1 METCNQYY
9 SNRYDTCIPIQS
21 YGEQFK
27 NYLDEKLKN
36 IANDEDINN
45 VITTIGNT
53 EKNLSESLTNVETN
67 LSGSISNVESNL
79 FGSLVNVES
88 NLAQSI
94 VNATNKTVCCVK
106 SAIDESEESI
116 NSNVNCAKEEIICNV
131 MQAANDIKADNLTV
145 AENVQT
151 NLSNAITT
159 SADNVVKAV
168 NEKVSLTEENII
180 SEIKK
185 GNEDSSNKIVEEITN
200 KIDETSELI
209 QTNLTDAITTSA
221 NNIVKANETISK
233 NIESNLSNA
242 ITTSA
247 DNVVKANEVTVK
259 NVQTNLTDAITT
271 SANNIV
277 KANETISKNIESNL
291 SKAITTSADNVV
303 KANEVTIK
311 NVQTNLSNAITTSAN
326 NVAGVV
332 RTESADT
339 KAKVDKLRE
348 DLIQAINNSDSL
360 TSAGFSDLNTAI
372 IANKEDA
379 VYRINRHADINKK
392 EILDAINDTTFE
404 PYVVYGGTVLNILH
418 SSISTITESDILKLS
433 TVNVD
438 TYSPDV
444 YFSIRIADVKID
456 GMNDDATGE
465 LFNEA
470 KEKNELNIV
479 FAYPKKYAK
488 VEIYDSIDL
497 NITKFFEKKEITV
510 NGEEYMVMMQC
521 AKIINL
527 YDPKWEVPT
536 DYTLN
541 YTLNIG

>member
-247 DNVVKANEVTVK
+247 DNVVKANEVT
-259 NVQTNLTDAITT
+259 
-271 SANNIV
+271 
-277 KANETISKNIESNL
+277 
-291 SKAITTSADNVV
+291 
-303 KANEVTIK
+303 IK

-444 YFSIRIADVKID
+444 YFSIRIADVKVD

>member
-45 VITTIGNT
+45 VITAIGNT

-79 FGSLVNVES
+79 YGSLVNVES

-131 MQAANDIKADNLTV
+131 IQAANDIKADNLTV
-145 AENVQT
+145 TENVQK

-159 SADNVVKAV
+159 SADNVVNAV

-185 GNEDSSNKIVEEITN
+185 ANEDSSSKIVEEITN
-200 KIDETSELI
+200 KIDETSDLI

-247 DNVVKANEVTVK
+247 DNVVKANEVT
-259 NVQTNLTDAITT
+259 
-271 SANNIV
+271 
-277 KANETISKNIESNL
+277 
-291 SKAITTSADNVV
+291 
-303 KANEVTIK
+303 IK

-332 RTESADT
+332 RTESANT

-360 TSAGFSDLNTAI
+360 TSAGFSDLNTAV

-444 YFSIRIADVKID
+444 YFSIRIADVKVD

-521 AKIINL
+521 AKIINV

>member
-67 LSGSISNVESNL
+67 LSGSISNIESNIT
-79 FGSLVNVES
+79 GSLVNVES

-131 MQAANDIKADNLTV
+131 VQAANDIKANNLTV
-145 AENVQT
+145 AENVQK
-151 NLSNAITT
+151 NLSDAITV

-185 GNEDSSNKIVEEITN
+185 GNEDSSSKIVEEITN

-233 NIESNLSNA
+233 NIESNLSN
-242 ITTSA
+242 
-247 DNVVKANEVTVK
+247 
-259 NVQTNLTDAITT
+259 
-271 SANNIV
+271 
-277 KANETISKNIESNL
+277 
-291 SKAITTSADNVV
+291 AITTSADNVV

-418 SSISTITESDILKLS
+418 SGISTITESDILKLS

-444 YFSIRIADVKID
+444 YFSIRISDVKVD

>member
-45 VITTIGNT
+45 VITAIGNT

-79 FGSLVNVES
+79 YGSLVNVES

-131 MQAANDIKADNLTV
+131 VQAANDIKADNLTV
-145 AENVQT
+145 AENVQK
-151 NLSNAITT
+151 NLSDAITT

-185 GNEDSSNKIVEEITN
+185 GNEDSSSKIVEEITN

-233 NIESNLSNA
+233 NIESNLSN
-242 ITTSA
+242 
-247 DNVVKANEVTVK
+247 
-259 NVQTNLTDAITT
+259 
-271 SANNIV
+271 
-277 KANETISKNIESNL
+277 
-291 SKAITTSADNVV
+291 AITTSADNVV

-418 SSISTITESDILKLS
+418 SGISTITESDILKLS

-444 YFSIRIADVKID
+444 YFSIRIADVKVD
-456 GMNDDATGE
+456 GMNDDPTGE

-521 AKIINL
+521 AKIINV

>member
-45 VITTIGNT
+45 VITAIGNT

-79 FGSLVNVES
+79 YGSLVNVES

-131 MQAANDIKADNLTV
+131 VQAANDIKANNLTV
-145 AENVQT
+145 AENVQK
-151 NLSNAITT
+151 NLSDAITV

-200 KIDETSELI
+200 KIDETSDLI

-247 DNVVKANEVTVK
+247 DNVVKANEVTV
-259 NVQTNLTDAITT
+259 
-271 SANNIV
+271 
-277 KANETISKNIESNL
+277 
-291 SKAITTSADNVV
+291 
-303 KANEVTIK
+303 K

-418 SSISTITESDILKLS
+418 SGISTITESDILKLS

-444 YFSIRIADVKID
+444 YFSIRISDVKVD
-456 GMNDDATGE
+456 GMNDDPTGE

-521 AKIINL
+521 AKIINV

>member
-79 FGSLVNVES
+79 YGSLVNVES

-131 MQAANDIKADNLTV
+131 IQAANEIKADNLTV
-145 AENVQT
+145 AENVQK
-151 NLSNAITT
+151 NLSDAITV

-200 KIDETSELI
+200 KIDETSDLI

-233 NIESNLSNA
+233 NIESNLSN
-242 ITTSA
+242 
-247 DNVVKANEVTVK
+247 
-259 NVQTNLTDAITT
+259 
-271 SANNIV
+271 
-277 KANETISKNIESNL
+277 
-291 SKAITTSADNVV
+291 AITTSADNVV

-418 SSISTITESDILKLS
+418 SGISTITESDILKLS

-444 YFSIRIADVKID
+444 YFSIRIADVKVD

>member
-45 VITTIGNT
+45 VITAIGNT

-79 FGSLVNVES
+79 ADSLVNVES

-131 MQAANDIKADNLTV
+131 IQAANDIKADNLTV
-145 AENVQT
+145 TENVQK

-159 SADNVVKAV
+159 SADNVVNAV

-185 GNEDSSNKIVEEITN
+185 ANEDSSSKIVEEITN
-200 KIDETSELI
+200 KIDETSDLI

-233 NIESNLSNA
+233 NIESNLSN
-242 ITTSA
+242 
-247 DNVVKANEVTVK
+247 
-259 NVQTNLTDAITT
+259 
-271 SANNIV
+271 
-277 KANETISKNIESNL
+277 
-291 SKAITTSADNVV
+291 AITTSADNVV

-360 TSAGFSDLNTAI
+360 TSAGFSDLNTAV

-379 VYRINRHADINKK
+379 VYRINRHANINKK

-418 SSISTITESDILKLS
+418 SGISTITESDILKLS

-444 YFSIRIADVKID
+444 YFSIRIADVKVD

-521 AKIINL
+521 AKIINV

>member
-27 NYLDEKLKN
+27 NYLDEKLKT

-45 VITTIGNT
+45 VITAVGNT

-79 FGSLVNVES
+79 YGSLVNVES

-131 MQAANDIKADNLTV
+131 IQAANDIKADNLTV
-145 AENVQT
+145 AENVQK
-151 NLSNAITT
+151 NLSDAITT

-200 KIDETSELI
+200 KIDETSDLI

-247 DNVVKANEVTVK
+247 DNVVKANEVTV
-259 NVQTNLTDAITT
+259 
-271 SANNIV
+271 
-277 KANETISKNIESNL
+277 
-291 SKAITTSADNVV
+291 
-303 KANEVTIK
+303 K

-418 SSISTITESDILKLS
+418 SSISTIAESDILKLS

-444 YFSIRIADVKID
+444 YFSIRIADVKVD
-456 GMNDDATGE
+456 GMNDDPTGE

-527 YDPKWEVPT
+527 YDPK
-536 DYTLN
+536 LII
-541 YTLNIG
+541 L

>member
-45 VITTIGNT
+45 VITAIGNT

-79 FGSLVNVES
+79 AGSLVNVET

-131 MQAANDIKADNLTV
+131 VQAANDIKADNLTV
-145 AENVQT
+145 AENVQK
-151 NLSNAITT
+151 NLSDAITT

-185 GNEDSSNKIVEEITN
+185 GNEDSSSKIVEEITN
-200 KIDETSELI
+200 KIDETSDLI

-233 NIESNLSNA
+233 NIESNLSN
-242 ITTSA
+242 
-247 DNVVKANEVTVK
+247 
-259 NVQTNLTDAITT
+259 
-271 SANNIV
+271 
-277 KANETISKNIESNL
+277 
-291 SKAITTSADNVV
+291 AITTSADNVV

-433 TVNVD
+433 SVNVD

-444 YFSIRIADVKID
+444 YFSIRIADVKVD
-456 GMNDDATGE
+456 GMNDDPTGE

-521 AKIINL
+521 AKIINV

>member
-233 NIESNLSNA
+233 NIESNLS
-242 ITTSA
+242 
-247 DNVVKANEVTVK
+247 
-259 NVQTNLTDAITT
+259 
-271 SANNIV
+271 
-277 KANETISKNIESNL
+277 
-291 SKAITTSADNVV
+291 KAITTSADNVV

-444 YFSIRIADVKID
+444 YFSIRIADVKVD

-470 KEKNELNIV
+470 KERNELNIV

>member
-45 VITTIGNT
+45 VITAIGNT

-79 FGSLVNVES
+79 ADSLVNVES

-131 MQAANDIKADNLTV
+131 IQAANDIKANNLTV
-145 AENVQT
+145 AENVQK
-151 NLSNAITT
+151 NLSDVVTI
-159 SADNVVKAV
+159 SAENVVNAV

-185 GNEDSSNKIVEEITN
+185 ANEDSSSKIVEEITN
-200 KIDETSELI
+200 KIDETSDLI

-221 NNIVKANETISK
+221 NNIVKASETISK

-247 DNVVKANEVTVK
+247 DNVVKANEVT
-259 NVQTNLTDAITT
+259 A
-271 SANNIV
+271 
-277 KANETISKNIESNL
+277 
-291 SKAITTSADNVV
+291 
-303 KANEVTIK
+303 K

-360 TSAGFSDLNTAI
+360 TSAGFSDLNTAV

-404 PYVVYGGTVLNILH
+404 PYVVYGGTVLNIIH
-418 SSISTITESDILKLS
+418 SGISTITESDILKLS

-444 YFSIRIADVKID
+444 YFSIRIADVKVD

-521 AKIINL
+521 AKIINV

>member
-233 NIESNLSNA
+233 NIESNLS
-242 ITTSA
+242 
-247 DNVVKANEVTVK
+247 
-259 NVQTNLTDAITT
+259 
-271 SANNIV
+271 
-277 KANETISKNIESNL
+277 
-291 SKAITTSADNVV
+291 KAITTSADNVV

-332 RTESADT
+332 RTESANT

-444 YFSIRIADVKID
+444 YFSIRIADVKVD

>member
-45 VITTIGNT
+45 VITAIGNT

-79 FGSLVNVES
+79 YGSLVNVES

-131 MQAANDIKADNLTV
+131 IQAANDIKADNLTV
-145 AENVQT
+145 AENVQK
-151 NLSNAITT
+151 NLSNAITI

-200 KIDETSELI
+200 KIDETSDLI

-247 DNVVKANEVTVK
+247 DNVVKANEVTV
-259 NVQTNLTDAITT
+259 
-271 SANNIV
+271 
-277 KANETISKNIESNL
+277 
-291 SKAITTSADNVV
+291 
-303 KANEVTIK
+303 K

-418 SSISTITESDILKLS
+418 SGISTITESDILKLS
-433 TVNVD
+433 SVNVD

-444 YFSIRIADVKID
+444 YFSIRIADVKVD

>member
-45 VITTIGNT
+45 VITAIGNT

-79 FGSLVNVES
+79 YGSLVNVES

-131 MQAANDIKADNLTV
+131 IQAANDIKADNLTV
-145 AENVQT
+145 AENVQK

-200 KIDETSELI
+200 KIDETSDLI

-247 DNVVKANEVTVK
+247 NNVVKANEVTV
-259 NVQTNLTDAITT
+259 
-271 SANNIV
+271 
-277 KANETISKNIESNL
+277 
-291 SKAITTSADNVV
+291 
-303 KANEVTIK
+303 K

-418 SSISTITESDILKLS
+418 SGISTITESDILKLS

-444 YFSIRIADVKID
+444 YFSIRISDVKVD

>member
-209 QTNLTDAITTSA
+209 
-221 NNIVKANETISK
+221 
-233 NIESNLSNA
+233 
-242 ITTSA
+242 
-247 DNVVKANEVTVK
+247 
-259 NVQTNLTDAITT
+259 QTNLTDAITT

>member
-79 FGSLVNVES
+79 YGSLVNVES

-131 MQAANDIKADNLTV
+131 SQAANDIKADNLTV
-145 AENVQT
+145 AENVQK
-151 NLSNAITT
+151 NLSDAITV

-185 GNEDSSNKIVEEITN
+185 GNEDSSSKIVEEITN
-200 KIDETSELI
+200 KIDETSDLI

-247 DNVVKANEVTVK
+247 DNVVKANE
-259 NVQTNLTDAITT
+259 
-271 SANNIV
+271 
-277 KANETISKNIESNL
+277 TISKNIESNL

-303 KANEVTIK
+303 KANEVTSK

-332 RTESADT
+332 RSESADT

-418 SSISTITESDILKLS
+418 SSISTITENDILKLS

-444 YFSIRIADVKID
+444 YFSIRIADVKVD

-521 AKIINL
+521 AKIINV

>member
-45 VITTIGNT
+45 VITAIGNT

-67 LSGSISNVESNL
+67 LSGSLSNVESNL
-79 FGSLVNVES
+79 ADSLVNVES

-131 MQAANDIKADNLTV
+131 IQAANDIKANNLTV
-145 AENVQT
+145 AENVQK
-151 NLSNAITT
+151 NLSDVVTI
-159 SADNVVKAV
+159 SAENVVNAV

-185 GNEDSSNKIVEEITN
+185 ANEDSSSKIVEEITN

-221 NNIVKANETISK
+221 NNIVKASETISK

-247 DNVVKANEVTVK
+247 DNVVKANEVT
-259 NVQTNLTDAITT
+259 A
-271 SANNIV
+271 
-277 KANETISKNIESNL
+277 
-291 SKAITTSADNVV
+291 
-303 KANEVTIK
+303 K

-360 TSAGFSDLNTAI
+360 TSAGFSDLNTAV

-444 YFSIRIADVKID
+444 YFSIRIADVKVD

-521 AKIINL
+521 AKIINV

>member
-233 NIESNLSNA
+233 NIESNLS
-242 ITTSA
+242 
-247 DNVVKANEVTVK
+247 
-259 NVQTNLTDAITT
+259 
-271 SANNIV
+271 
-277 KANETISKNIESNL
+277 
-291 SKAITTSADNVV
+291 KAITTSADNVV

-418 SSISTITESDILKLS
+418 SGISTITESDILKLS

-444 YFSIRIADVKID
+444 YFSIRIADVKVD

>member
-45 VITTIGNT
+45 VITAIGNT

-79 FGSLVNVES
+79 YGSLVNVES

-131 MQAANDIKADNLTV
+131 IQAANDIKADNLTV
-145 AENVQT
+145 TENVQK

-159 SADNVVKAV
+159 SADNVVNAV

-185 GNEDSSNKIVEEITN
+185 ANEDSSSKIVEEITN
-200 KIDETSELI
+200 KIDETSDLI

-221 NNIVKANETISK
+221 NNIVKASETISK

-247 DNVVKANEVTVK
+247 DNVVKANEVT
-259 NVQTNLTDAITT
+259 A
-271 SANNIV
+271 
-277 KANETISKNIESNL
+277 
-291 SKAITTSADNVV
+291 
-303 KANEVTIK
+303 K

-360 TSAGFSDLNTAI
+360 TSAGFSDLNTAV

-433 TVNVD
+433 SVNVD

-444 YFSIRIADVKID
+444 YFSIRIADVKVD
-456 GMNDDATGE
+456 GMNDDPTGE

-521 AKIINL
+521 AKIINV

>member
-233 NIESNLSNA
+233 NIESNLS
-242 ITTSA
+242 
-247 DNVVKANEVTVK
+247 
-259 NVQTNLTDAITT
+259 
-271 SANNIV
+271 
-277 KANETISKNIESNL
+277 
-291 SKAITTSADNVV
+291 KAITTSADNVV

-332 RTESADT
+332 RSESADT

-444 YFSIRIADVKID
+444 YFSIRIADVKVD

>member
-45 VITTIGNT
+45 VITAIGNT

-79 FGSLVNVES
+79 YGSLVNVES

-131 MQAANDIKADNLTV
+131 IQAANDIKADNLTV
-145 AENVQT
+145 AENVQK
-151 NLSNAITT
+151 NLSNAITI

-200 KIDETSELI
+200 KIDETSDLI

-247 DNVVKANEVTVK
+247 DNVVKANEVTV
-259 NVQTNLTDAITT
+259 
-271 SANNIV
+271 
-277 KANETISKNIESNL
+277 
-291 SKAITTSADNVV
+291 
-303 KANEVTIK
+303 K

-360 TSAGFSDLNTAI
+360 TSAGFSDLNTAV

-418 SSISTITESDILKLS
+418 SGISTITESDILKLS

-444 YFSIRIADVKID
+444 YFSIRIADVKVD
-456 GMNDDATGE
+456 GMNDDPTGE

>member
-233 NIESNLSNA
+233 NIESNLS
-242 ITTSA
+242 
-247 DNVVKANEVTVK
+247 
-259 NVQTNLTDAITT
+259 
-271 SANNIV
+271 
-277 KANETISKNIESNL
+277 
-291 SKAITTSADNVV
+291 KAITTSADNVV

-332 RTESADT
+332 RSESADT

-521 AKIINL
+521 AKIINV